1 MFRNQYKTKETRLTN
16 DRTLQHFPNA
26 LYPASWDDI
35 VKCVIVNA
43 GFVSAITRRV
53 NVHTNSEHFCQCRD
67 ATSSVKRRKVDIEH
81 RAFNP
86 ACKKKYFFT
95 ERFGQAQCLIC
106 LNTVPVLKE
115 FTMRRHWVEE
125 HRASNFA
132 SMSSE
137 ERKYAIDRLSG
148 NLQKTTS
155 FFRKQ
160 TDEADTILLASYE
173 ISRILAR
180 GMKPFSN
187 GDFIEECL
195 VAVVD
200 FSSTHDGPLP

>member
-1 MFRNQYKTKETRLTN
+1 M
-16 DRTLQHFPNA
+16 
-26 LYPASWDDI
+26 
-35 VKCVIVNA
+35 
-43 GFVSAITRRV
+43 SAITRRV
-53 NVHTNSEHFCQCRD
+53 NVHTNSKHFGQCRD
-67 ATSSVKRRKVDIEH
+67 ATSSVKKRKVAIEH

-86 ACKKKYFFT
+86 ACKEKYFFT

-115 FTMRRHWVEE
+115 FTMRRHWEAE

-160 TDEADTILLASYE
+160 TDDADTILLASYE
-173 ISRILAR
+173 VSCILAR
-180 GMKPFSN
+180 RMKPFSN
-187 GDFIEECL
+187 GDFIEESL

-200 FSSTHDGPLP
+200 FSSTHDGSLA

>member
-1 MFRNQYKTKETRLTN
+1 
-16 DRTLQHFPNA
+16 
-26 LYPASWDDI
+26 
-35 VKCVIVNA
+35 
-43 GFVSAITRRV
+43 
-53 NVHTNSEHFCQCRD
+53 
-67 ATSSVKRRKVDIEH
+67 
-81 RAFNP
+81 
-86 ACKKKYFFT
+86 
-95 ERFGQAQCLIC
+95 
-106 LNTVPVLKE
+106 
-115 FTMRRHWVEE
+115 
-125 HRASNFA
+125 
-132 SMSSE
+132 MSSE

-173 ISRILAR
+173 VSRILAR

>member
-1 MFRNQYKTKETRLTN
+1 MQ
-16 DRTLQHFPNA
+16 
-26 LYPASWDDI
+26 SI
-35 VKCVIVNA
+35 
-43 GFVSAITRRV
+43 
-53 NVHTNSEHFCQCRD
+53 
-67 ATSSVKRRKVDIEH
+67 RKVDIEH

-86 ACKKKYFFT
+86 ACKEKYFFT

-115 FTMRRHWVEE
+115 FTMRRHWEAE

-173 ISRILAR
+173 VSCILAR
-180 GMKPFSN
+180 RMKPFSN
-187 GDFIEECL
+187 GDFIEESL

-200 FSSTHDGPLP
+200 FSSTHGGSLA